1 LNRKMDFITIGEI
14 VKTRGLRGCMKVL
27 SFVDTQDISD
37 ELEFVYIQDNSGQKI
52 LYNLRKIDVSGK
64 FLFIELDAIGDVD
77 LAKTFVGCKIVIP
90 GNMFKEL
97 PEGEYYWRDIIG
109 LDVYSEE
116 GKLLGQ
122 IESVFPTGSNDVYVC
137 KGGEREILLPAI
149 ADVIKS
155 IDIDR
160 RVMNVKLM
168 EGL

>member
-1 LNRKMDFITIGEI
+1 MNRKMDFITIGEI

-27 SFVDTQDISD
+27 SFVDTQDVSD

>member
-1 LNRKMDFITIGEI
+1 LNKKMDFITIGEI

-27 SFVDTQDISD
+27 SFVDTQDISA
-37 ELEFVYIQDNSGQKI
+37 EFEFVYTQDNSGQKK
-52 LYNLRKIDVSGK
+52 LYNLRKIDISGK
-64 FLFIELDAIGDVD
+64 FLFVELDGIDDVD

-90 GNMFKEL
+90 GNMLKEL
-97 PEGEYYWRDIIG
+97 PEGEYYWKDIIG

>member
-1 LNRKMDFITIGEI
+1 MNKKMDFITIGEI

-27 SFVDTQDISD
+27 SFVDTQDISA
-37 ELEFVYIQDNSGQKI
+37 EFEFVYTQDNSGQKK
-52 LYNLRKIDVSGK
+52 LYNLRKIDISGK
-64 FLFIELDAIGDVD
+64 FLFVELDGIDDVD

-90 GNMFKEL
+90 GNMLKEL
-97 PEGEYYWRDIIG
+97 PEGEYYWKDIIG

>member
-1 LNRKMDFITIGEI
+1 MNRKMDFITIGEI

-27 SFVDTQDISD
+27 SFVDTQDISA
-37 ELEFVYIQDNSGQKI
+37 EFEFVYTQDNSGQKK
-52 LYNLRKIDVSGK
+52 LYNLRKIDISGK
-64 FLFIELDAIGDVD
+64 FLFVELDGIDDVD

-90 GNMFKEL
+90 GNMLKEL
-97 PEGEYYWRDIIG
+97 PEGEYYWKDIIG

>member
-1 LNRKMDFITIGEI
+1 M
-14 VKTRGLRGCMKVL
+14 
-27 SFVDTQDISD
+27 
-37 ELEFVYIQDNSGQKI
+37 
-52 LYNLRKIDVSGK
+52 
-64 FLFIELDAIGDVD
+64 D

-90 GNMFKEL
+90 GNMLKEL

>member
-1 LNRKMDFITIGEI
+1 MNRKPDFIIIGEI

-27 SFVDTQDISD
+27 SFVDTADISAG
-37 ELEFVYIQDNSGQKI
+37 LEFVYIQDNFEQKK
-52 LYNLRKIDVSGK
+52 LYNLRKIDISGR
-64 FLFIELDAIGDVD
+64 FLFVELDTINDVD

-109 LDVYSEE
+109 LNVYTEE

-137 KGGEREILLPAI
+137 KGVEREILLPAI
-149 ADVIKS
+149 ADVIKF
-155 IDIDR
+155 IDIDQ
-160 RVMNVKLM
+160 RVMKVKLM

>member
-1 LNRKMDFITIGEI
+1 MNLLAIGEI
-14 VKTRGLRGCMKVL
+14 VKTRGLRGCMKVV
-27 SFVDTQDISD
+27 SFVDTKDISA
-37 ELEFVYIQDNSGQKI
+37 ELEFVYIQNNSGQKK
-52 LYNLRKIDVSGK
+52 LYNLRKIDISRK
-64 FLFIELDAIGDVD
+64 FLFIELDAIDNVD

-90 GNMFKEL
+90 RNMLKEL
-97 PEGEYYWRDIIG
+97 PPGEYYWRDIIG
-109 LDVYSEE
+109 LDVYTEE
-116 GKLLGQ
+116 GKLLGR

-137 KGGEREILLPAI
+137 KGGPREILLPAI